1 MAISQAVKDL
11 QNEAITRLVGLLPYK
26 KEITFK
32 APTGSG
38 KTYMMSDLMNRVLSQ
53 DKDVIFIVSTLSKG
67 NLAEQNFKAFVRFTR
82 EFKNLKPFL
91 ISSESSGEN
100 ALDIPLDFNV
110 YVLARD
116 LYKEKSK
123 LKQGAFA
130 NFLYAQK
137 GLSADLSHLGQKEI
151 KKAKKIYLIK
161 DECHIATS
169 NLDELILDSKGKGY
183 FEKVINLSATPN
195 LSRGQ
200 HPDVQISEAEAVSAK
215 LIKEAE
221 FIEEDSIKLPE
232 VLEKFKEVRE
242 AYKEAQIGINPCL
255 IVQISNKDKANK
267 ADAEIKELRA
277 TLNREG
283 FKDLKWLLIV
293 EKDKDCDTNDFFR
306 AKNLP
311 VKRWKDYA
319 KENTSS
325 IDIIIFKMVI
335 SEGWDIPRACML
347 YQIRDSKS
355 KQLDEQ
361 VIGRVRRN
369 PCLLEFES
377 LSPSVQELVSKAYI
391 YGIKPKDE
399 ISISVKLKGE
409 ISSGLFENEVQ
420 KEFKIHT
427 TRLKRVGEKLE
438 FKPDEIIKAQS
449 ESVVSESIFT
459 LYERL
464 AKNTLLAKECEKYMG
479 VNGGNLNEAVQRWFS
494 FVYSFESLKKAYDE
508 LVGADNYEQT
518 MEIENAQDS
527 GLLSLQS
534 VFSVSKDK
542 IENSDEV
549 EWIWQR
555 LDKKDEFHFDSEA
568 EKKWFI
574 TLYKLRKETNHKGE
588 SLVKILKL
596 NNQNCYLLGKNF
608 PYGSSVRFEY
618 YLEGYHF
625 SYPDFIL
632 KDWADRIHIFEVKSV
647 NVSKNFSGDKIEYND
662 KIKAL
667 RKCYQAT
674 SKKLTE
680 ECERIK
686 STTKESVIKG
696 YCFYLPI
703 LSGDKW
709 QIECFENGDSKMIYD
724 EKELQKKLKNFN
736 L

>member
-1 MAISQAVKDL
+1 M
-11 QNEAITRLVGLLPYK
+11 
-26 KEITFK
+26 
-32 APTGSG
+32 
-38 KTYMMSDLMNRVLSQ
+38 
-53 DKDVIFIVSTLSKG
+53 
-67 NLAEQNFKAFVRFTR
+67 
-82 EFKNLKPFL
+82 
-91 ISSESSGEN
+91 
-100 ALDIPLDFNV
+100 
-110 YVLARD
+110 
-116 LYKEKSK
+116 
-123 LKQGAFA
+123 
-130 NFLYAQK
+130 
-137 GLSADLSHLGQKEI
+137 
-151 KKAKKIYLIK
+151 
-161 DECHIATS
+161 
-169 NLDELILDSKGKGY
+169 
-183 FEKVINLSATPN
+183 NLSATPK

-200 HPDVQISEAEAVSAK
+200 NPDVQISEAEAVSAK
-215 LIKEAE
+215 LIKKAE

-255 IVQISNKDKANK
+255 IVQISNKDKAE
-267 ADAEIKELRA
+267 AEIKDLKA
-277 TLNREG
+277 VLNREG

-377 LSPSVQELVSKAYI
+377 LSSSVQELVSKAYI

-399 ISISVKLKGE
+399 NSVGVRLKGE

-427 TRLKRVGEKLE
+427 TKLKRVGERLE
-438 FKPDEIIKAQS
+438 FKPDEMIKAQS
-449 ESVVSESIFT
+449 ESVTHKSIFE
-459 LYERL
+459 LYGKL
-464 AKNTLLAKECEKYMG
+464 AKHTLLAKECEKY
-479 VNGGNLNEAVQRWFS
+479 VEENLSEGVQRWFS
-494 FVYSFESLKKAYDE
+494 FAYAFEPLKKAYE
-508 LVGADNYEQT
+508 GLVGADNYEQT

-534 VFSVSKDK
+534 VFSVSEDK

-574 TLYKLRKETNHKGE
+574 TLYKLRKEPNHKGE
-588 SLVKILKL
+588 SLVKVLKL

-647 NVSKNFSGDKIEYND
+647 NKSKNSGVDSTEYNN
-662 KIKAL
+662 KILAL
-667 RKCYQAT
+667 KKCYKTA
-674 SKKLTE
+674 SKILAK
-680 ECERIK
+680 ECERVK
-686 STTKESVIKG
+686 NAKESTIKG

-709 QIECFENGDSKMIYD
+709 QIECFENGRGKIIYNIKD
-724 EKELQKKLKNFN
+724 LQKKLETH
-736 L
+736 LE

>member
-1 MAISQAVKDL
+1 MAIPQIIKDL
-11 QNEAITRLVGLLPYK
+11 QNEAVSKLYGLLPYK

-67 NLAEQNFKAFVRFTR
+67 NLAEQNFKAFMRFAK
-82 EFKNLKPFL
+82 EFKHLKPFL

-130 NFLYAQK
+130 HFLYAQK

-183 FEKVINLSATPN
+183 FEKVINLSATPK

-200 HPDVQISEAEAVSAK
+200 NPDVQISEAEAVSAK

-221 FIEEDSIKLPE
+221 FIEEDSVKLPE
-232 VLEKFKEVRE
+232 VLEKFKEIRE

-255 IVQISNKDKANK
+255 IVQISNKDKAE
-267 ADAEIKELRA
+267 AQIKELKA

-293 EKDKDCDTNDFFR
+293 EKDKECDTNDFFR

-311 VKRWKDYA
+311 VKRWKTYA

-347 YQIRDSKS
+347 YQIRDSQS

-377 LSPSVQELVSKAYI
+377 LSPSVQELVSTAYI

-399 ISISVKLKGE
+399 GSISVKLKGE
-409 ISSGLFENEVQ
+409 ISSGLLENEVQ

-427 TRLKRVGEKLE
+427 TKLKRVGEKLE
-438 FKPDEIIKAQS
+438 FKPDEIIKTQS
-449 ESVVSESIFT
+449 ESVVRESIFT

-464 AKNTLLAKECEKYMG
+464 AKNALLAKECEKYMRESS
-479 VNGGNLNEAVQRWFS
+479 NGEKLNEGVQRWFS
-494 FVYSFESLKKAYDE
+494 FAYAFEPLKKAYNG

-534 VFSVSKDK
+534 VFSVSEFTSGDLKK
-542 IENSDEV
+542 
-549 EWIWQR
+549 WIWQ
-555 LDKKDEFHFDSEA
+555 KESEKAFCFDSSA
-568 EKKWFI
+568 EQKWLEILMDFSDI
-574 TLYKLRKETNHKGE
+574 EVNDKR
-588 SLVKILKL
+588 LVKDIRINDEKI
-596 NNQNCYLLGKNF
+596 YLLGKNF

-647 NVSKNFSGDKIEYND
+647 NKSKSFSGDSTEYNN
-662 KIKAL
+662 KILAL
-667 RKCYQAT
+667 KKCYKAA
-674 SKKLTE
+674 SRLLAK
-680 ECERIK
+680 ECEK
-686 STTKESVIKG
+686 ATYTESAESTIKG

-703 LSGDKW
+703 LKENKW
-709 QIECFENGDSKMIYD
+709 RIECFENGENTLYNIEDLQ
-724 EKELQKKLKNFN
+724 EKIKKFS
-736 L
+736 

>member
-1 MAISQAVKDL
+1 MAIPQIIKDL
-11 QNEAITRLVGLLPYK
+11 QNEAVTRLVGLLPYK

-67 NLAEQNFKAFVRFTR
+67 NLAEQNFKAFERFAK
-82 EFKNLKPFL
+82 EFKHLKPFL

-183 FEKVINLSATPN
+183 FEKVMNLSATPK

-200 HPDVQISEAEAVSAK
+200 NPDVQISEAEAVSAK
-215 LIKEAE
+215 LIKEAK

-255 IVQISNKDKANK
+255 IVQISNKDKAE
-267 ADAEIKELRA
+267 AQIKELKA

-377 LSPSVQELVSKAYI
+377 LSPSVQELVSTAYI

-399 ISISVKLKGE
+399 GSISVKLKGE
-409 ISSGLFENEVQ
+409 ISSGMFANEVQ

-438 FKPDEIIKAQS
+438 FKPDEIIAQS
-449 ESVVSESIFT
+449 ENIVPESIFE

-464 AKNTLLAKECEKYMG
+464 AKNTLLAKECEKYVESLG
-479 VNGGNLNEAVQRWFS
+479 EENASEGVQRWFS
-494 FVYSFESLKKAYDE
+494 FAYAFEPLKKAYNG

-542 IENSDEV
+542 IEYDDGV

-574 TLYKLRKETNHKGE
+574 TLYKLRKEVNSEGE

-596 NNQNCYLLGKNF
+596 NNQKDVYLLGKNF

-647 NVSKNFSGDKIEYND
+647 NKSKSFSGDSTEYNN
-662 KIKAL
+662 KILAL
-667 RKCYQAT
+667 KKCYKAA
-674 SKKLTE
+674 SRLLAK
-680 ECERIK
+680 ECEK
-686 STTKESVIKG
+686 ANSKESVIRG
-696 YCFYLPI
+696 YCLYLPI
-703 LSGDKW
+703 LNGDKW
-709 QIECFENGDSKMIYD
+709 QIECFENGERNTLYNIEDLQ
-724 EKELQKKLKNFN
+724 EKIKQ
-736 L
+736 

>member
-1 MAISQAVKDL
+1 MAIPQIIKDL
-11 QNEAITRLVGLLPYK
+11 QNEAVTRLVGLLPYK

-67 NLAEQNFKAFVRFTR
+67 NLAEQNFKAFVQFAK
-82 EFKNLKPFL
+82 EFKHLKPFL

-116 LYKEKSK
+116 LYKETSK

-183 FEKVINLSATPN
+183 FEKVINLSATPK

-200 HPDVQISEAEAVSAK
+200 YPDVQISEAEAVSAK

-221 FIEEDSIKLPE
+221 FIEEDSVKLPE

-255 IVQISNKDKANK
+255 IVQISNKDKAE
-267 ADAEIKELRA
+267 AQIKELKA

-377 LSPSVQELVSKAYI
+377 LSPSVQELVSTAYI
-391 YGIKPKDE
+391 YGVKPKDE
-399 ISISVKLKGE
+399 GSISVKLKGE
-409 ISSGLFENEVQ
+409 ISSGMFENEVQ

-427 TRLKRVGEKLE
+427 TKLKRVGEKLE
-438 FKPDEIIKAQS
+438 FKPDEIIKTQS
-449 ESVVSESIFT
+449 ESVVRESIFT

-464 AKNTLLAKECEKYMG
+464 AKNALLAKECKKYVRESSNGEK
-479 VNGGNLNEAVQRWFS
+479 LNEGVQRWFN
-494 FVYSFESLKKAYDE
+494 FAYAFESLKKAYNG

-534 VFSVSKDK
+534 VFSVSEDK

-574 TLYKLRKETNHKGE
+574 TLYKMRKEVNSEGE

-608 PYGSSVRFEY
+608 LYGSSVRFEY

-647 NVSKNFSGDKIEYND
+647 NKSKNSGVDSGEYTE

-667 RKCYQAT
+667 KKCYKNA
-674 SKKLTE
+674 SKLLAK
-680 ECERIK
+680 ECEK
-686 STTKESVIKG
+686 ATYTESAESTIKG

-703 LSGDKW
+703 LKDDKW
-709 QIECFENGDSKMIYD
+709 HIECFENGENTLYGIEDLQ
-724 EKELQKKLKNFN
+724 EKIKKFS
-736 L
+736 

>member
-1 MAISQAVKDL
+1 MIQAVKDL
-11 QNEAITRLVGLLPYK
+11 QNEAVKRLVGLLPHK

-53 DKDVIFIVSTLSKG
+53 DKDIIFIVSTLSKG
-67 NLAEQNFKAFVRFTR
+67 NLAEQNFKAFMQFTK

-116 LYKEKSK
+116 LYKKKSK

-130 NFLYAQK
+130 HFLYAQK

-183 FEKVINLSATPN
+183 FEKVINLSATPK

-200 HPDVQISEAEAVSAK
+200 YPDVQISETEAVSAK
-215 LIKEAE
+215 LIKKAK
-221 FIEEDSIKLPE
+221 FIEEDSIQFLQ

-242 AYKEAQIGINPCL
+242 AYKESQIGINPCL
-255 IVQISNKDKANK
+255 IVQISNKDKAE
-267 ADAEIKELRA
+267 AEIKELKA

-377 LSPSVQELVSKAYI
+377 LSPSVQELVSTAYI

-399 ISISVKLKGE
+399 GSISVRLKGE
-409 ISSGLFENEVQ
+409 ISSGLLENEVQ

-438 FKPDEIIKAQS
+438 FKPDEMIKAQS
-449 ESVVSESIFT
+449 ENIVPESIFE

-464 AKNTLLAKECEKYMG
+464 AKNTLLAKECEKY
-479 VNGGNLNEAVQRWFS
+479 VRESSNGEKLNEGVQRWFS
-494 FVYSFESLKKAYDE
+494 FAYAFESLKKAYNG

-534 VFSVSKDK
+534 VFSVSEFTSGDLKK
-542 IENSDEV
+542 
-549 EWIWQR
+549 WIWQ
-555 LDKKDEFHFDSEA
+555 KESEKAFCFDSLA
-568 EKKWFI
+568 ERKWLEVLMDFSDI
-574 TLYKLRKETNHKGE
+574 EVNDKR
-588 SLVKILKL
+588 LVKDIRINDEKI
-596 NNQNCYLLGKNF
+596 YLLGKNF

-647 NVSKNFSGDKIEYND
+647 NKSKNFSGDRTEYNN
-662 KIKAL
+662 KIFALKQCYKAASRL
-667 RKCYQAT
+667 LAK
-674 SKKLTE
+674 
-680 ECERIK
+680 ECEK
-686 STTKESVIKG
+686 ANSKESAIRG

-703 LSGDKW
+703 LKDDKW
-709 QIECFENGDSKMIYD
+709 HIECFENGENTLYGIEDLQ
-724 EKELQKKLKNFN
+724 EKIKKFS
-736 L
+736 

>member
-1 MAISQAVKDL
+1 MAIPQIIKDL
-11 QNEAITRLVGLLPYK
+11 QNEAVTRLVGLLPYK

-67 NLAEQNFKAFVRFTR
+67 NLAEQNFKAFVQFAK
-82 EFKNLKPFL
+82 EFKHLKPFL

-116 LYKEKSK
+116 LYKETSK

-183 FEKVINLSATPN
+183 FEKVINLSATPK

-200 HPDVQISEAEAVSAK
+200 YPDVQISEAEAVSAK

-221 FIEEDSIKLPE
+221 FIEEDSVKLPE

-255 IVQISNKDKANK
+255 IVQISNKDKAE
-267 ADAEIKELRA
+267 AQIKELKA

-361 VIGRVRRN
+361 VI
-369 PCLLEFES
+369 
-377 LSPSVQELVSKAYI
+377 
-391 YGIKPKDE
+391 
-399 ISISVKLKGE
+399 
-409 ISSGLFENEVQ
+409 
-420 KEFKIHT
+420 
-427 TRLKRVGEKLE
+427 
-438 FKPDEIIKAQS
+438 
-449 ESVVSESIFT
+449 
-459 LYERL
+459 
-464 AKNTLLAKECEKYMG
+464 
-479 VNGGNLNEAVQRWFS
+479 
-494 FVYSFESLKKAYDE
+494 
-508 LVGADNYEQT
+508 
-518 MEIENAQDS
+518 
-527 GLLSLQS
+527 
-534 VFSVSKDK
+534 
-542 IENSDEV
+542 
-549 EWIWQR
+549 
-555 LDKKDEFHFDSEA
+555 
-568 EKKWFI
+568 
-574 TLYKLRKETNHKGE
+574 
-588 SLVKILKL
+588 
-596 NNQNCYLLGKNF
+596 
-608 PYGSSVRFEY
+608 
-618 YLEGYHF
+618 
-625 SYPDFIL
+625 
-632 KDWADRIHIFEVKSV
+632 
-647 NVSKNFSGDKIEYND
+647 
-662 KIKAL
+662 
-667 RKCYQAT
+667 
-674 SKKLTE
+674 
-680 ECERIK
+680 
-686 STTKESVIKG
+686 
-696 YCFYLPI
+696 
-703 LSGDKW
+703 
-709 QIECFENGDSKMIYD
+709 
-724 EKELQKKLKNFN
+724 
-736 L
+736 

>member
-1 MAISQAVKDL
+1 MAIPQIIKDL
-11 QNEAITRLVGLLPYK
+11 QNEAVTRLVGLLPYK

-67 NLAEQNFKAFVRFTR
+67 NLAEQNFKAFMRFAK
-82 EFKNLKPFL
+82 EFKHLKPFL

-110 YVLARD
+110 YVLSRD

-137 GLSADLSHLGQKEI
+137 GLSADLSHFTKEA

-183 FEKVINLSATPN
+183 FEKVINLSATPK

-200 HPDVQISEAEAVSAK
+200 NPDVQISEAEAVSAK
-215 LIKEAE
+215 LIKKAE

-232 VLEKFKEVRE
+232 VLEKFKEIRE

-255 IVQISNKDKANK
+255 IVQISNKDKVE
-267 ADAEIKELRA
+267 AEIKELKA

-311 VKRWKDYA
+311 VKRWKTYA

-369 PCLLEFES
+369 PCLLDFES
-377 LSPSVQELVSKAYI
+377 LSVSTQELVCKAYI

-399 ISISVKLKGE
+399 SSVSVRLKGE

-420 KEFKIHT
+420 KEFKIYT
-427 TRLKRVGEKLE
+427 TKLKRVGEKLE
-438 FKPDEIIKAQS
+438 FRADEIIKTQS
-449 ESVVSESIFT
+449 KNVWDSESIFT
-459 LYERL
+459 LYEKL
-464 AKNTLLAKECEKYMG
+464 AKNELLAKECEKY
-479 VNGGNLNEAVQRWFS
+479 VEESFSEENLNESVQRWFS
-494 FVYSFESLKKAYDE
+494 FAYAFESLKKAYNE

-534 VFSVSKDK
+534 VFNVSDFKSGDLK
-542 IENSDEV
+542 K
-549 EWIWQR
+549 WIWQ
-555 LDKKDEFHFDSEA
+555 KENNKEFCFDSLA
-568 EKKWFI
+568 ERKWLEILMDFSDI
-574 TLYKLRKETNHKGE
+574 EVNNKR
-588 SLVKILKL
+588 LVKDIRINDEKI
-596 NNQNCYLLGKNF
+596 YLLGKNF

-647 NVSKNFSGDKIEYND
+647 NVSKNFSGDKTEYNN
-662 KIKAL
+662 KIFAL
-667 RKCYQAT
+667 KQCYKTA
-674 SKKLTE
+674 SRLLAK
-680 ECERIK
+680 ECEK
-686 STTKESVIKG
+686 ANSKESAIRG
-696 YCFYLPI
+696 YCLYLPI
-703 LSGDKW
+703 LKENKW
-709 QIECFENGDSKMIYD
+709 QIECFENGERNILHSIEDLQ
-724 EKELQKKLKNFN
+724 EKIKK
-736 L
+736 

>member
-1 MAISQAVKDL
+1 MIQAVKDL
-11 QNEAITRLVGLLPYK
+11 QNEAVKRLVGLLPHK

-53 DKDVIFIVSTLSKG
+53 DKDIIFIVSTLSKG
-67 NLAEQNFKAFVRFTR
+67 NLAEQNFKAFMQFTK

-183 FEKVINLSATPN
+183 FEKVMNLSATPK

-200 HPDVQISEAEAVSAK
+200 YPDVQIGEAEAVSAK
-215 LIKEAE
+215 LIKKAE

-232 VLEKFKEVRE
+232 VLEKFKEIRE

-255 IVQISNKDKANK
+255 IVQISNKDKVE
-267 ADAEIKELRA
+267 AEIKELKA
-277 TLNREG
+277 TLNRES

-311 VKRWKDYA
+311 VKRWKTYA

-369 PCLLEFES
+369 PCLLDFES

-391 YGIKPKDE
+391 YGVKPKDE
-399 ISISVKLKGE
+399 SSVGVRLKGE
-409 ISSGLFENEVQ
+409 ISSGLFENEVR

-427 TRLKRVGEKLE
+427 TKLKKVGEKLE
-438 FKPDEIIKAQS
+438 FKPDEIVKAQS
-449 ESVVSESIFT
+449 EEIVSESIFA
-459 LYERL
+459 LYGRL
-464 AKNTLLAKECEKYMG
+464 HKNELLAKECEKYVG
-479 VNGGNLNEAVQRWFS
+479 ESLSGENLNEGVQRWFS
-494 FVYSFESLKKAYDE
+494 FVYSFESLKKAYNG

-534 VFSVSKDK
+534 VFSVSEFKSGDLK
-542 IENSDEV
+542 K
-549 EWIWQR
+549 WIWQ
-555 LDKKDEFHFDSEA
+555 KENNKEFCFDSLA
-568 EKKWFI
+568 ERKWLEVLMDFSDI
-574 TLYKLRKETNHKGE
+574 EVNDKR
-588 SLVKILKL
+588 LVKDIRINDEKI
-596 NNQNCYLLGKNF
+596 YLLGKNF

-647 NVSKNFSGDKIEYND
+647 NVSKNFSGDKTEYNN
-662 KIKAL
+662 KIFAL
-667 RKCYQAT
+667 KQCYKTA
-674 SKKLTE
+674 SRLLAK
-680 ECERIK
+680 ECEK
-686 STTKESVIKG
+686 ANSKESAIRG
-696 YCFYLPI
+696 YCLYLPI
-703 LSGDKW
+703 LKENKW
-709 QIECFENGDSKMIYD
+709 QIECFENGERNILHSIEDLQ
-724 EKELQKKLKNFN
+724 EKIKK
-736 L
+736 